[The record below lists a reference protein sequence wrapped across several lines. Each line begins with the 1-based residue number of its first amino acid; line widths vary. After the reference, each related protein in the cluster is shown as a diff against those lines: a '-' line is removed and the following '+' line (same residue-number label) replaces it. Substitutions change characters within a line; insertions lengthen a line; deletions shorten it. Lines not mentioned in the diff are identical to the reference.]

1 METLDLWGHS
11 PKVFLSNLIF
21 RLLESQRLLKYIRYQ
36 IMIESMTGFGK
47 GEATLKGVSFSVE
60 LRSVNNRFLEISS
73 RVPRTISQR
82 ENEIKDI
89 IKAKIARGKIS
100 LSASKEDEADGK
112 PSVTIDKKRAKEIY
126 AVLEQLRK
134 ATKIKE
140 PVGLEHLLHFSE
152 IFETKEV
159 QEDET
164 EWKVFHLAL
173 VKAVDSL
180 KKMREKEGAELARDS
195 KERIVKINKNI
206 DTVEHL
212 SKKRIPEE
220 RKRLTDRI
228 TQLVEDKSVINNQRL
243 ELEIALLS
251 EKLDV
256 TEECVRFRSHNKFF
270 LEALQSKESE
280 GRKLNFLIQ
289 EMNREAN
296 TIGSKCNDVEIAH
309 IVVSIKEELEKIREQ
324 LQNIE

>member
-1 METLDLWGHS
+1 
-11 PKVFLSNLIF
+11 
-21 RLLESQRLLKYIRYQ
+21 
-36 IMIESMTGFGK
+36 MIESMTGFGK
-47 GEATLKGVSFSVE
+47 GEASSKGVTFIVE
-60 LRSVNNRFLEISS
+60 LRSVNNRFLEIST
-73 RVPRTISQR
+73 RAPRTISQR
-82 ENEIKDI
+82 ENEIKEL
-89 IKAKIARGKIS
+89 IKSKVARGKIS
-100 LSASKEDEADGK
+100 LSVIKEDESDGEL
-112 PSVTIDKKRAKEIY
+112 PIAVDKKRAKEIY
-126 AVLEQLRK
+126 TVLEQLRK
-134 ATKIKE
+134 TAKIKA
-140 PVGLEHLLHFSE
+140 PVSLEHLLHFSE

-164 EWKVFHLAL
+164 EWKVFQQAL
-173 VKAVDSL
+173 SKAVDSL
-180 KKMREKEGAELARDS
+180 KKMREKEGAELSRDS
-195 KERIVKINKNI
+195 KERIQKINKNI
-206 DTVEHL
+206 DTVEQL

-220 RKRLTDRI
+220 RKRLNDRVL
-228 TQLVEDKSVINNQRL
+228 QLVEDKSIINNQRL

>member
-1 METLDLWGHS
+1 
-11 PKVFLSNLIF
+11 
-21 RLLESQRLLKYIRYQ
+21 
-36 IMIESMTGFGK
+36 MIESMTGFGK
-47 GEATLKGVSFSVE
+47 GEASAKGVTFSVE
-60 LRSVNNRFLEISS
+60 LRSVNNRFLEIST
-73 RVPRTISQR
+73 RAPKTISQR

-89 IKAKIARGKIS
+89 IRSKIARGKIS
-100 LSASKEDEADGK
+100 LSVTKEDDSANELAI
-112 PSVTIDKKRAKEIY
+112 SVDKKRAKEIHT
-126 AVLEQLRK
+126 VLEQLRK
-134 ATKIKE
+134 TTKIKE
-140 PVGLEHLLHFSE
+140 PVKLEHLLHFSE

-159 QEDET
+159 EEDET
-164 EWKVFHLAL
+164 EWKVFQQAL
-173 VKAVDSL
+173 TKAVGSL
-180 KKMREKEGAELARDS
+180 KMMREKEGAELARDS
-195 KERIVKINKNI
+195 KERVQKINKHI
-206 DTVEHL
+206 DTVEVL

-220 RKRLTDRI
+220 RKRLLERVE
-228 TQLVEDKSVINNQRL
+228 QLVEDKSIINNQRL

-289 EMNREAN
+289 EMGREAN

-309 IVVSIKEELEKIREQ
+309 IVVNIKEELEKIREQ

>member
-1 METLDLWGHS
+1 
-11 PKVFLSNLIF
+11 
-21 RLLESQRLLKYIRYQ
+21 
-36 IMIESMTGFGK
+36 MIESMTGFGK
-47 GEATLKGVSFSVE
+47 GEASSKGISFSVE

-73 RVPRTISQR
+73 RTPRTLSHR

-89 IKAKIARGKIS
+89 IRSKIARGKIS
-100 LSASKEDEADGK
+100 LNANKEEKGDNELV
-112 PSVTIDKKRAKEIY
+112 PSVDKKRAKEIH

-134 ATKIKE
+134 TTKIKE

-152 IFETKEV
+152 IFEPKEA
-159 QEDET
+159 EENET
-164 EWKVFHLAL
+164 EWKVFQQALA
-173 VKAVDSL
+173 KAVDSL
-180 KKMREKEGAELARDS
+180 KKMREKEGVELARDS
-195 KERIVKINKNI
+195 KERIQKINKHI
-206 DTVEHL
+206 DTVEQL

-220 RKRLTDRI
+220 RRRLTERVE
-228 TQLVEDKSVINNQRL
+228 QLAVDKSIINNQRL

-309 IVVSIKEELEKIREQ
+309 IVVGIKEELEKTREQ

>member
-1 METLDLWGHS
+1 
-11 PKVFLSNLIF
+11 
-21 RLLESQRLLKYIRYQ
+21 
-36 IMIESMTGFGK
+36 MTGFGK
-47 GEATLKGVSFSVE
+47 GEASSKGVTFTVE

-73 RVPRTISQR
+73 RVPKTISQR

-89 IKAKIARGKIS
+89 VRSKIARGKIS
-100 LSASKEDEADGK
+100 LNAGRENGNDENRAI
-112 PSVTIDKKRAKEIY
+112 SIDKKRAKEIY
-126 AVLEQLRK
+126 SILEELRK
-134 ATKIKE
+134 STKIKE
-140 PVGLEHLLHFSE
+140 PVTIEHLLHFSE

-159 QEDET
+159 EEDET
-164 EWKVFHLAL
+164 EWKVFQQAL
-173 VKAVDSL
+173 TKAVNAL
-180 KKMREKEGAELARDS
+180 KTMREKEGAELARDS
-195 KERIVKINKNI
+195 KERVQKINKHI
-206 DTVEHL
+206 DMVEQL

-220 RKRLTDRI
+220 RKRLLERVA
-228 TQLVEDKSVINNQRL
+228 QLVDDKSVISNQRL

-309 IVVSIKEELEKIREQ
+309 IVVGIKEELEKIREQ

>member
-1 METLDLWGHS
+1 
-11 PKVFLSNLIF
+11 
-21 RLLESQRLLKYIRYQ
+21 
-36 IMIESMTGFGK
+36 MIESMTGFGK
-47 GEATLKGVSFSVE
+47 GEASVKGVTFSVE
-60 LRSVNNRFLEISS
+60 LRSVNNRFLEIST
-73 RVPRTISQR
+73 RAPKTISQR

-89 IKAKIARGKIS
+89 VRSKIARGKIS
-100 LSASKEDEADGK
+100 LSVTKEDGSANELAV
-112 PSVTIDKKRAKEIY
+112 SVDKKRAKEIHT
-126 AVLEQLRK
+126 VLEQLRK

-140 PVGLEHLLHFSE
+140 PVKLEHLLHFSE

-159 QEDET
+159 EEDET
-164 EWKVFHLAL
+164 EWKVFQQAL
-173 VKAVDSL
+173 TKAVGSL
-180 KKMREKEGAELARDS
+180 KLMREKEGAELARDS
-195 KERIVKINKNI
+195 KERVQKINKHI
-206 DTVEHL
+206 DTVEVL

-220 RKRLTDRI
+220 RKRLLERVE
-228 TQLVEDKSVINNQRL
+228 QLVEDKSIINNQRL

-289 EMNREAN
+289 EMGREAN

-309 IVVSIKEELEKIREQ
+309 IVVNIKEELEKIREQ

>member
-1 METLDLWGHS
+1 
-11 PKVFLSNLIF
+11 
-21 RLLESQRLLKYIRYQ
+21 
-36 IMIESMTGFGK
+36 MIESMTGFGK
-47 GEATLKGVSFSVE
+47 GEASAKGVSFSVE
-60 LRSVNNRFLEISS
+60 LRSVNNRFLEIST
-73 RVPRTISQR
+73 RAPKTISQR
-82 ENEIKDI
+82 ENEIKEI
-89 IKAKIARGKIS
+89 IRSKISRGKIS
-100 LSASKEDEADGK
+100 LNAAKEDDSNNELAI
-112 PSVTIDKKRAKEIY
+112 SVDKKRVKEIH

-134 ATKIKE
+134 TTKIKE
-140 PVGLEHLLHFSE
+140 PVTLEHLLHFSE

-159 QEDET
+159 EEDET
-164 EWKVFHLAL
+164 EWKVFQQAL
-173 VKAVDSL
+173 TKAVSSL
-180 KKMREKEGAELARDS
+180 KTMREKEGAELARDS
-195 KERIVKINKNI
+195 KERVQKINKYI
-206 DTVEHL
+206 DTVEQL

-220 RKRLTDRI
+220 RKRLLEKVQ
-228 TQLVEDKSVINNQRL
+228 QLVEDKSIINTQRL

-309 IVVSIKEELEKIREQ
+309 IVVGIKEELEKIREQ
-324 LQNIE
+324 LQNI

>member
-1 METLDLWGHS
+1 
-11 PKVFLSNLIF
+11 
-21 RLLESQRLLKYIRYQ
+21 
-36 IMIESMTGFGK
+36 MIESMTGFGK
-47 GEATLKGVSFSVE
+47 GEASLKGVTFAVE

-82 ENEIKDI
+82 ENEIKEI
-89 IKAKIARGKIS
+89 IKTKIARGKIS
-100 LSASKEDEADGK
+100 LSASKEDESDGK
-112 PSVTIDKKRAKEIY
+112 PSVAIDKKRAKEIH

-152 IFETKEV
+152 IFEAKEV

-164 EWKVFHLAL
+164 EWKVFHQAL

-206 DTVEHL
+206 DAVEHL

-228 TQLVEDKSVINNQRL
+228 AQLVEDKSVINNQRL

-309 IVVSIKEELEKIREQ
+309 IVVGMKEELEKIREQ

>member
-1 METLDLWGHS
+1 
-11 PKVFLSNLIF
+11 
-21 RLLESQRLLKYIRYQ
+21 
-36 IMIESMTGFGK
+36 MIESMTGFGK
-47 GEATLKGVSFSVE
+47 GESSSKGITFTVE

-73 RVPRTISQR
+73 RTPRSISQR
-82 ENEIKDI
+82 DNEIKEI
-89 IKAKIARGKIS
+89 IRSKISRGKIS
-100 LSASKEDEADGK
+100 LNASKEDESDGE
-112 PSVTIDKKRAKEIY
+112 VAIAVDKKRAKEVY
-126 AVLEQLRK
+126 SVLEQLRK
-134 ATKIKE
+134 STKIKE
-140 PVGLEHLLHFSE
+140 PIGLEHLLHFSE
-152 IFETKEV
+152 IFETKEA

-164 EWKVFHLAL
+164 EWKVFQQAL
-173 VKAVDSL
+173 NKAVDYL

-195 KERIVKINKNI
+195 KERILKINKNI
-206 DTVEHL
+206 DVVEQL

-220 RKRLTDRI
+220 RKRLLDRVA
-228 TQLVEDKSVINNQRL
+228 QLVEDKSIINNQRL

-309 IVVSIKEELEKIREQ
+309 LVVGIKEELEKIREQ

>member
-1 METLDLWGHS
+1 
-11 PKVFLSNLIF
+11 
-21 RLLESQRLLKYIRYQ
+21 
-36 IMIESMTGFGK
+36 MIESMTGFGK
-47 GEATLKGVSFSVE
+47 GEASAKGVTFTVE

-73 RVPRTISQR
+73 RVPKTISQR

-89 IKAKIARGKIS
+89 VRSKIARGKIS
-100 LSASKEDEADGK
+100 LNAGRENGNDDNLAIS
-112 PSVTIDKKRAKEIY
+112 IDKKRAKEIY
-126 AVLEQLRK
+126 SILEELRK
-134 ATKIKE
+134 STKIKE
-140 PVGLEHLLHFSE
+140 PITIEHLLHFSE

-159 QEDET
+159 EEDET
-164 EWKVFHLAL
+164 EWKVFQQAL
-173 VKAVDSL
+173 TKAVSAL
-180 KKMREKEGAELARDS
+180 KTMREKEGAELARDS
-195 KERIVKINKNI
+195 KERVQKINKHI

-220 RKRLTDRI
+220 RKRLLERVA
-228 TQLVEDKSVINNQRL
+228 QLVEDKSVISNQRL

-309 IVVSIKEELEKIREQ
+309 IVVGIKEELEKIREQ

>member
-1 METLDLWGHS
+1 
-11 PKVFLSNLIF
+11 
-21 RLLESQRLLKYIRYQ
+21 
-36 IMIESMTGFGK
+36 MIESMTGFGK
-47 GEATLKGVSFSVE
+47 GEASAKGVSFSVE
-60 LRSVNNRFLEISS
+60 LRSVNNRFLEIST
-73 RVPRTISQR
+73 RAPKTISQR
-82 ENEIKDI
+82 ENEIKEI
-89 IKAKIARGKIS
+89 IRSKISRGKIS
-100 LSASKEDEADGK
+100 LNAAKEDDSNNELAI
-112 PSVTIDKKRAKEIY
+112 SVDKKRVKEIH

-134 ATKIKE
+134 TTKIKE
-140 PVGLEHLLHFSE
+140 PVTLEHLLHFSE

-159 QEDET
+159 EEDET
-164 EWKVFHLAL
+164 EWKVFQQAL
-173 VKAVDSL
+173 TKAVSSL
-180 KKMREKEGAELARDS
+180 KTMREKEGAELARDS
-195 KERIVKINKNI
+195 KERVQKINKYI
-206 DTVEHL
+206 DTVEQL

-220 RKRLTDRI
+220 RKRLLEKVE
-228 TQLVEDKSVINNQRL
+228 QLIEDKSIINTQRL

-309 IVVSIKEELEKIREQ
+309 IVVNIKEELEKIREQ

>member
-1 METLDLWGHS
+1 
-11 PKVFLSNLIF
+11 
-21 RLLESQRLLKYIRYQ
+21 
-36 IMIESMTGFGK
+36 MIESMTGFGK
-47 GEATLKGVSFSVE
+47 GEASAKGVSFSVE
-60 LRSVNNRFLEISS
+60 LRSVNNRFLEIST
-73 RVPRTISQR
+73 RAPKTISQR
-82 ENEIKDI
+82 ENEIKEI
-89 IKAKIARGKIS
+89 IRSKISRGKIS
-100 LSASKEDEADGK
+100 LNAAKEDDSNNELAI
-112 PSVTIDKKRAKEIY
+112 SVDKKRVKEIH

-134 ATKIKE
+134 TTKIKE
-140 PVGLEHLLHFSE
+140 PVTLEHLLHFSE

-159 QEDET
+159 EEDET
-164 EWKVFHLAL
+164 EWKVFQQAL
-173 VKAVDSL
+173 TKAVSSL
-180 KKMREKEGAELARDS
+180 KTMREKEGAELARDS
-195 KERIVKINKNI
+195 KERVQKINKYI
-206 DTVEHL
+206 DTVEQL

-220 RKRLTDRI
+220 RKRLLEKVQ
-228 TQLVEDKSVINNQRL
+228 QLVEDKSIINTQRL

-309 IVVSIKEELEKIREQ
+309 IVVGIKEELEKIREQ

>member
-1 METLDLWGHS
+1 METLDLWG
-11 PKVFLSNLIF
+11 N
-21 RLLESQRLLKYIRYQ
+21 SQRFFCQCEDNDTLF
-36 IMIESMTGFGK
+36 MIESMTGFGK
-47 GEATLKGVSFSVE
+47 GEASAKGVTFSVE
-60 LRSVNNRFLEISS
+60 LRSVNNRFLEIST
-73 RVPRTISQR
+73 RAPKTISQR
-82 ENEIKDI
+82 ENEIKEI
-89 IKAKIARGKIS
+89 IRSKIARGKIS
-100 LSASKEDEADGK
+100 LSATKEDENDNEL
-112 PSVTIDKKRAKEIY
+112 PISVDKKRAKEIH

-140 PVGLEHLLHFSE
+140 PVKLEHLLHFSE

-159 QEDET
+159 EEDET
-164 EWKVFHLAL
+164 EWKVFQQAL
-173 VKAVDSL
+173 TKAVSSL
-180 KKMREKEGAELARDS
+180 KTMREKEGAELARDS
-195 KERIVKINKNI
+195 KERVQKINKNI
-206 DTVEHL
+206 DTVEVL

-220 RKRLTDRI
+220 RKRLLEKVE
-228 TQLVEDKSVINNQRL
+228 QLAVDKSVINNQRL

-289 EMNREAN
+289 EMGREAN

>member
-1 METLDLWGHS
+1 
-11 PKVFLSNLIF
+11 
-21 RLLESQRLLKYIRYQ
+21 
-36 IMIESMTGFGK
+36 MIESMTGFGK
-47 GEATLKGVSFSVE
+47 GEASAKGVTFSVE
-60 LRSVNNRFLEISS
+60 LRSVNNRFLEIST
-73 RVPRTISQR
+73 RAPKTISQR
-82 ENEIKDI
+82 ENEIKEI
-89 IKAKIARGKIS
+89 IRSKIARGKIS
-100 LSASKEDEADGK
+100 LSATKEDENDNEL
-112 PSVTIDKKRAKEIY
+112 PISVDKKRAKEIH

-140 PVGLEHLLHFSE
+140 PVKLEHLLHFSE

-159 QEDET
+159 EEDET
-164 EWKVFHLAL
+164 EWKVFQQAL
-173 VKAVDSL
+173 TKAVSSL
-180 KKMREKEGAELARDS
+180 KTMREKEGAELARDS
-195 KERIVKINKNI
+195 KERVQKINKNI
-206 DTVEHL
+206 DTVEVL

-220 RKRLTDRI
+220 RKRLLEKVE
-228 TQLVEDKSVINNQRL
+228 QLAVDKSVINNQRL

-289 EMNREAN
+289 EMGREAN

>member
-1 METLDLWGHS
+1 
-11 PKVFLSNLIF
+11 
-21 RLLESQRLLKYIRYQ
+21 
-36 IMIESMTGFGK
+36 MIESMTGFGK
-47 GEATLKGVSFSVE
+47 GEASAKGVTFSVE
-60 LRSVNNRFLEISS
+60 LRSVNNRFLEIST
-73 RVPRTISQR
+73 RAPKTISQR

-89 IKAKIARGKIS
+89 VRSKIARGKIS
-100 LSASKEDEADGK
+100 LSATKEDGNDNELAI
-112 PSVTIDKKRAKEIY
+112 SVDKKRTKEIY

-134 ATKIKE
+134 TTKIKE
-140 PVGLEHLLHFSE
+140 PVTLEHLLHFSE

-159 QEDET
+159 EEDET
-164 EWKVFHLAL
+164 EWKVFQQAL
-173 VKAVDSL
+173 TKAVSSL
-180 KKMREKEGAELARDS
+180 KTMREKEGAELARDS
-195 KERIVKINKNI
+195 KERVQKINKHI
-206 DTVEHL
+206 DTVEQL

-220 RKRLTDRI
+220 RKRLLEKVE
-228 TQLVEDKSVINNQRL
+228 QLVEDKSIINNQRL

-289 EMNREAN
+289 EMGREAN

-309 IVVSIKEELEKIREQ
+309 IVVGIKEELEKIREQ